1 MAASHTLRILVG
13 AVVLLLVSIFQY
25 IKGRKSQ
32 VRPSLEYTFAAAT
45 DLPLQINVPAI
56 GATGIIASYQTASR
70 FVTDAQS
77 MLQEGYSK
85 VCVQHPLPCH
95 ARVALRVRL

>member
-1 MAASHTLRILVG
+1 MVVG

-32 VRPSLEYTFAAAT
+32 VRPSLECTFPAAT

-85 VCVQHPLPCH
+85 VCVRAAPFAQ
-95 ARVALRVRL
+95 VALRVHF